1 MPGICKVEIK
11 LFSLHSIICLL
22 CMLHPGT
29 NSKLKPKKKR
39 KKDSFRTPPKK
50 KYTETILYTK
60 LALSAVT
67 RLFTSPTGT
76 WTWRIGTGS
85 ICPTVPLNPSQT
97 CCKKA
102 RFKQPFFVKSEREPG
117 QNQRVLCPAGN
128 SRQPA
133 CIMLETRPKTTTQV
147 DH

>member
-1 MPGICKVEIK
+1 MRLSYSACTASSVCFVCCIPAQTQN
-11 LFSLHSIICLL
+11 LSL
-22 CMLHPGT
+22 
-29 NSKLKPKKKR
+29 KKK
-39 KKDSFRTPPKK
+39 KIPFEPPKKK

-85 ICPTVPLNPSQT
+85 IRPTVPLNPSQT

-133 CIMLETRPKTTTQV
+133 CIMLETRPETTTQV
-147 DH
+147 GH